1 MPSGWGLASDLQTGR
16 ALRDLRT
23 NRNAFRIVSITSRRL
38 VVEEVGAGVAAL
50 GGAIEGVEDEILRVE
65 REASAAFGTRDHLVV
80 DRRGRGRDEVVVGK
94 PALAQNG
101 GQRLLPEIAF
111 KWIVWVWHGDEV
123 FDKCVLFAMKVITP
137 LLATQAPGNRSV
149 AGERRQTLFDRI

>member
-1 MPSGWGLASDLQTGR
+1 M
-16 ALRDLRT
+16 
-23 NRNAFRIVSITSRRL
+23 
-38 VVEEVGAGVAAL
+38 
-50 GGAIEGVEDEILRVE
+50 E
-65 REASAAFGTRDHLVV
+65 RKAASAFGPRDHLVV

-123 FDKCVLFAMKVITP
+123 FDKCVLSGMKVITP
-137 LLATQAPGNRSV
+137 LLATQAPGNRSS
-149 AGERRQTLFDRI
+149 RRGATSNTFRPDLKHPRRLDR